1 MTIHAFYSF
10 AKIPDG
16 SYIFEKIIKNYI
28 KKILQERGVTGW
40 TWEYS
45 SIVDGRSSVRWTA
58 KSPWYFTIPI
68 NPDRHLRR
76 GELAAVLVQVAA
88 DGHAPM
94 PRGRTVRTRGRR
106 RPARGNR
113 VGYFCPGVAIVE
125 PVVRSGSTSEWDATP
140 LPHQQAA
147 TTTTWNLAL
156 HFALSLADR
165 RGLCPL
171 ARLRSITLELDLGWL
186 PPATSIPWRWCCR
199 PSWFSGGCTC
209 NTT

>member
-1 MTIHAFYSF
+1 
-10 AKIPDG
+10 
-16 SYIFEKIIKNYI
+16 
-28 KKILQERGVTGW
+28 
-40 TWEYS
+40 
-45 SIVDGRSSVRWTA
+45 
-58 KSPWYFTIPI
+58 
-68 NPDRHLRR
+68 
-76 GELAAVLVQVAA
+76 VLVQVAA

-156 HFALSLADR
+156 GTSF
-165 RGLCPL
+165 CPL
-171 ARLRSITLELDLGWL
+171 PRRSPWPLPSRSAPINHARARPRLAPSRDLHPMALVL
-186 PPATSIPWRWCCR
+186 PPLVVFRRLYVQHNVKNQPKASQV
-199 PSWFSGGCTC
+199 
-209 NTT
+209 